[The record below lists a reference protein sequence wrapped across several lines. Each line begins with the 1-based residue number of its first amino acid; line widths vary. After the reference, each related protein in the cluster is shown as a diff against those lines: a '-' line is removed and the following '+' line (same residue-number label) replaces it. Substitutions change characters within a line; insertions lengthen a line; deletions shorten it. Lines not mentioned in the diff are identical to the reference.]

1 MSVRIVTDSTC
12 DLPEAT
18 IKEYGIRVIP
28 LYINIGQKGYLD
40 GIEITREEYYRRL
53 PDYET
58 IPTTAIP
65 SPVKFRQSYE
75 DLAAQGASSILSIH
89 ISVSLSA
96 TVDAARIGAQDFTAV
111 PVTVFDSRQLTL
123 GMGYLIETAAK
134 AAQEGA
140 EVADILALMNE
151 QISRTHVFAALDT
164 LDYLRR
170 SGRMNWAVAELGNLL
185 RIKPLL
191 RMYEGNPTTERVRT
205 TKRANERLLKILSDL
220 APLERVAIV
229 HTHAT
234 ARAELLRQEAQHLL
248 PPGETP
254 SVDITPVI
262 GTHLGTGTAGFACIM
277 SRKA

>member
-40 GIEITREEYYRRL
+40 GIEITREEYYKRL

-65 SPVKFRQSYE
+65 SPEKFRQGYE

-96 TVDAARIGAQDFTAV
+96 TVDAARIGAQNFTAV

-123 GMGYLIETAAK
+123 GMGYLVETAAK
-134 AAQEGA
+134 AAQEEA

-191 RMYEGNPTTERVRT
+191 RMYEGNPTTERLRT

-229 HTHAT
+229 HAHAT

-277 SRKA
+277 SRKS